1 MAHNNFRRGSAIA
14 AIAAALLLASVTSGS
29 AQWYGPWGTAVVGDG
44 VLGAP
49 VVSNASYYDY
59 GGIYDYAGVDDH
71 AFGLAASEIYHS
83 RNGTPFG
90 PPDPATCGGY
100 SC

>member
-1 MAHNNFRRGSAIA
+1 MALKTFRRGSTIA
-14 AIAAALLLASVTSGS
+14 AIAAALLLTSAASSS
-29 AQWYGPWGTAVVGDG
+29 AQWRRPWGAAIVDDSA
-44 VLGAP
+44 LGAAA
-49 VVSNASYYDY
+49 VSNASYYDY
-59 GGIYDYAGVDDH
+59 GGVYDYLPNY
-71 AFGLAASEIYHS
+71 GLASSEIYHS